1 MSQKDCSPGMAHE
14 FVADQVQLRNDAND
28 VKMDAPGKQ
37 EIPELHNLIQ
47 RRRACAD
54 RKHRYRMKSTRSE
67 AEQI

>member
-1 MSQKDCSPGMAHE
+1 MAHE

-54 RKHRYRMKSTRSE
+54 RKHRYRMKKYPE
-67 AEQI
+67 